1 MTNDQLNMLAGVAS
15 SIGIIIGAWFMLV
28 KLIKPLFTRTF
39 KLFDTWESFIKDWA
53 GEDEAPGRDRI
64 PGVMERL
71 NRIDGELKHNGG
83 SSIKD
88 QVARLEKELKVADQ
102 LRKETNEKIDQ
113 IHELLKNQNIKSS
126 NSKKS

>member
-1 MTNDQLNMLAGVAS
+1 MTNDQLNILAGVAS
-15 SIGIIIGAWFMLV
+15 SIGILIGTWFMII
-28 KLIKPLFTRTF
+28 KLIKPLFVRLF

-53 GEDEAPGRDRI
+53 GEDAAPGRDRI

-88 QVARLEKELKVADQ
+88 QVARLEKELKIADQ
-102 LRKETNEKIDQ
+102 LRKETNSKIDE
-113 IHELLKNQNIKSS
+113 IHDLLT
-126 NSKKS
+126 KKSTKASKPKNS